1 MNLSLILLKQGLT
14 LIAQTEEL
22 DYEPKCH
29 ISKAF
34 TVSGKT
40 KLTLTPW
47 PEYTEDEHILIHS
60 DNLLTVCEPT
70 EALRKAYMTKTKLTL
85 EDLKP
90 KPQRAILNEEDQLPP
105 PPVEDEYEPDYIE
118 E

>member
-14 LIAQTEEL
+14 LIAQTDEME
-22 DYEPKCH
+22 YEPKVH
-29 ISKAF
+29 LLKPF

-40 KLTLTPW
+40 KLTLTRW
-47 PEYTEDEHILIHS
+47 PENTEDDHILLHS

-70 EALRKAYMTKTKLTL
+70 KALRQAYMTKTKLT
-85 EDLKP
+85 EADLKP
-90 KPQRAILNEEDQLPP
+90 KPERVILNEEETLPP
-105 PPVEDEYEPDYIE
+105 PPEDEYEPRYVE